1 MAELLDYLRPSDQ
14 MALDRLRGIESLA
27 AEGKGV
33 LEKVPGKQNWV
44 DRVGGFPPG
53 NWIYRC
59 AIHLHAKGFTV
70 GHALATAINAAKKAC
85 ATGDLN
91 WPGWQG
97 INMKSRAEC
106 CAAVAQWEAMKARA

>member
-1 MAELLDYLRPSDQ
+1 MTELAYLKPSDQ
-14 MALDRLRGIESLA
+14 MALDRLFGRDQDA
-27 AEGKGV
+27 KGV
-33 LEKVPGKQNWV
+33 LEKVPGVQNWV

-70 GHALATAINAAKKAC
+70 GHALAVAINAAKKAC
-85 ATGDLN
+85 STGDLN

>member
-1 MAELLDYLRPSDQ
+1 MMAELEFLRPSDR
-14 MALDRLRGIESLA
+14 MAVDRLRESAHLHDA
-27 AEGKGV
+27 KGV
-33 LEKVPGKQNWV
+33 LEKKPGVQNWV